1 MATAKELC
9 DGMNKVYENHGYI
22 SAPATKKR
30 PALYSILHGQDKAWV
45 HFKTWGHLGDILK
58 KQKIR
63 MLIFSTFQGQGG
75 DTRNV

>member
-1 MATAKELC
+1 MKFT
-9 DGMNKVYENHGYI
+9 GYI

-45 HFKTWGHLGDILK
+45 HFKTWGHFGDNLKNEKMRMPIL
-58 KQKIR
+58 
-63 MLIFSTFQGQGG
+63 SAFQGQGG